1 MLRFFRFLPVVALV
15 AAALP
20 AAFFLPA
27 QAQEAI
33 DSVCLVSNGKI
44 NDGTFN
50 QFTYEGMQRAVED
63 FDLDSTYIES
73 QAATDYEANINT
85 CISEGYDFIITVGW
99 QMADVTYT
107 SAEANPEI
115 YFVGVDAFYTDPLP
129 NLVGIQARE
138 DQAGFIVGAMAALMT
153 ESGTVGGI
161 YGPEEPPILRFRNG
175 FEQGVAYINPEIN
188 AVGIHVDDYY
198 APDRGAAA
206 AEQLIGE
213 EVDVIFGAAG
223 ETGAGGIKRAAELD
237 TLVIG
242 VDQDEYNTT
251 FGGGETP
258 GVENLISSAMK
269 RVDNGV
275 YQMLEAVVNGETFP
289 ADSTFTLTVEN
300 EGIDFAPAHDS
311 DVPDE
316 VTEQVRAVLE
326 GLKDGTIETGVDP
339 VSGNLMGDEEGTTEP
354 MATAEATEAS

>member
-1 MLRFFRFLPVVALV
+1 MLRFFRVLPLVALV
-15 AAALP
+15 AAVLPVALV
-20 AAFFLPA
+20 LPV
-27 QAQEAI
+27 QAQETI

-85 CISEGYDFIITVGW
+85 CISEGFDFIITVGW

-107 SAEANPEI
+107 SAAANPNV
-115 YFVGVDAFYTDPLP
+115 YFVGVDAFYADPLP
-129 NLVGIQARE
+129 NIVGIQARE
-138 DQAGFIVGAMAALMT
+138 DEAGFIVGALAALVT

-161 YGPEEPPILRFRNG
+161 YGPPEPPILRFRNG
-175 FEQGVAYINPEIN
+175 FEQGVAYINPQVN
-188 AVGIHVDDYY
+188 AVGIHIDDYY

-213 EVDVIFGAAG
+213 DVDVIFGAAG
-223 ETGAGGIKRAAELD
+223 ETGSGGIKRAAELG
-237 TLVIG
+237 TMVIG

-251 FGGGETP
+251 FGSGETP
-258 GVENLISSAMK
+258 GAESLISSAMK

-275 YQMLEAVVNGETFP
+275 YQMIEAVVNGEAFP
-289 ADSTFTLTVEN
+289 EDSTFTLTVAN
-300 EGIDFAPAHDS
+300 DGIDFAPAHDS

-316 VTEQVRAVLE
+316 IIEQVRAVLE

-339 VSGNLMGDEEGTTEP
+339 VSGNLLGDEAATQE
-354 MATAEATEAS
+354 ATAEATEGA

>member
-1 MLRFFRFLPVVALV
+1 MHRFFRFVPIFALLVAFALPVA
-15 AAALP
+15 
-20 AAFFLPA
+20 
-27 QAQEAI
+27 AQEAI

-50 QFTYEGMQRAVED
+50 QFTYEGMQRAAED
-63 FDLDSTYIES
+63 FDLETTYIES
-73 QAATDYEANINT
+73 QAATDYQANIDT
-85 CISEGYDFIITVGW
+85 CISEGFDFIITVGW

-107 SAEANPEI
+107 SAEANPNIE
-115 YFVGVDAFYTDPLP
+115 FVGVDAFYADPLP

-161 YGPEEPPILRFRNG
+161 YGPPEPPILRFRNG
-175 FEQGVAYINPEIN
+175 FEQGVAYINPDVN
-188 AVGIHVDDYY
+188 VVGVHIDDYY

-213 EVDVIFGAAG
+213 DVDVIFGAAG
-223 ETGAGGIKRAAELD
+223 ETGSGGIKRAAELG

-251 FGGGETP
+251 FGSGETP
-258 GVENLISSAMK
+258 GAENLISSALK
-269 RVDNGV
+269 RVDNGT
-275 YQMLEAVVNGETFP
+275 YQMIEAAVNGEPFP
-289 ADSTFTLTVEN
+289 EDSTFTLSVEN
-300 EGIDFAPAHDS
+300 EGIDFAPPHDS
-311 DVPDE
+311 DVPEE

-326 GLKDGTIETGVDP
+326 GLKDDSIETNVDP
-339 VSGNLMGDEEGTTEP
+339 VSGNLIGEEDATLEP